1 MGNFQN
7 FPLSDDF
14 AFQFKGIKA
23 ENFAILQKV
32 PNPAKK
38 FQKSSKIQD
47 MIEIFHNFERP

>member
-14 AFQFKGIKA
+14 AFQFKGIQA